1 MLRDAGF
8 DVRVTI
14 QHLDIFPEGVG
25 VLKHI
30 PFAPLY
36 AEELMVQ
43 VLLTVYLRLAAS
55 PPTTSKRRC
64 FV

>member
-8 DVRVTI
+8 YVRVTI

-25 VLKHI
+25 VLKYI

-36 AEELMVQ
+36 AEEVMLQ
-43 VLLTVYLRLAAS
+43 VLLTCLV
-55 PPTTSKRRC
+55 
-64 FV
+64 